1 MESWTEGGKESESQ
15 DQSRRLEIWSIVL
28 DKQEGENNNEL
39 IQDNTSQLKNYTD

>member
-15 DQSRRLEIWSIVL
+15 DQSGRLEIWSIAL